1 MNARKRVL
9 LDVIMIRTLAVPLGV
24 LLLAVAGCGREKPL
38 SEERVQGVAAR
49 LRLLGPWQRTD
60 PLGATE
66 TVEFRIDG
74 KVKYTRVS
82 RQRGDSESVVHY
94 QIVKQEG
101 DTFTFDFD
109 NQRGAT
115 YNGIRVQVGKE
126 LQFLDGPA
134 FEMHGTYQR
143 K

>member
-1 MNARKRVL
+1 MKRLAIPLLGAFVL
-9 LDVIMIRTLAVPLGV
+9 LF
-24 LLLAVAGCGREKPL
+24 AGCGREKPL

-49 LRLLGPWQRTD
+49 LRLLGAWQRSD
-60 PLGATE
+60 ALGATE
-66 TVEFRIDG
+66 TVEFKIDG
-74 KVKYTRVS
+74 KVRYTRVS

-101 DTFTFDFD
+101 DTITFDFD

-115 YNGIRVQVGKE
+115 YKSIRVKVGKD
-126 LQFLDGPA
+126 LQFIDGPA
-134 FEMHGTYQR
+134 FDMQGTYQR